1 MTGIY
6 KILHLPT
13 KSVYIGQTSRAFQTR
28 WDEHKSQLRD
38 GTHKNWKLRELWS
51 ASAPEDFQFNEIS
64 ITPSLFSPLN
74 AQLFRAV
81 EEIFEIKHHKSD
93 GFQVLNITDGEA
105 VTTKKAWNEFIKRH
119 QEIEFSRI
127 QKVKQKHSDRTDQ
140 RRELEALK
148 QSLFKYRQHLHADF
162 ESRIIR
168 LQNILSRKSIFYKI
182 LGLIPNPNRR
192 QSLLTELND
201 IRKRIVDRNELDS
214 SLRAVL
220 ASHNY
225 VLNASPKHWE
235 VYDIYAKVKREAYN
249 LRNQKFELKAR
260 APSSSEIT
268 LDLISPTADVTMNA
282 FDYIESFSS
291 ESITKGF
298 EETPR
303 LDVVQESIITLFM
316 AAIFGQ
322 AQGYLGLSLIYR
334 EGLFLQQ
341 DIERGKELFVKA
353 LNSSLSDMEMDNYW
367 KYNLIEL
374 HETYLNCPIDISTKM
389 QLLTELSSKNFEFA
403 QFELGELYSEGVVI
417 PKDLMAAFQ
426 LFKKAAD
433 SGHSFAMY
441 ELGLM
446 YLDGDPVPENLN
458 EAFKWIS
465 GAASAVVSDAAYTL
479 AWMYE
484 SGSGCDV
491 DLVKAYTWYLIYSRT
506 EFSGDTSEELS
517 RILAK
522 LSPIEIEQALD
533 NADTAFD

>member
-13 KSVYIGQTSRAFQTR
+13 SSVYIGQTSRAFQTR

-38 GTHKNWKLRELWS
+38 GTHKNWRLRELWS
-51 ASAPEDFQFNEIS
+51 TSTPEDFQFIEIS
-64 ITPSLFSPLN
+64 VTPTLFSPLN

-81 EEIFEIKHHKSD
+81 EEIFEIKRHKSD

-105 VTTKKAWNEFIKRH
+105 VTTKKAWNEFVKRH

-127 QKVKQKHSDRTDQ
+127 QKVRQRHSNRTDQ
-140 RRELEALK
+140 RRELETLK
-148 QSLFKYRQHLHADF
+148 QSLIKYRQHLHAEY

-168 LQNILSRKSIFYKI
+168 LQNVLSRKSIFYKI
-182 LGLIPNPNRR
+182 LGLIPNSNRR
-192 QSLLTELND
+192 QSLLTEVND
-201 IRKRIVDRNELDS
+201 LRKKIVDRNELDS
-214 SLRAVL
+214 SLRGVL

-225 VLNASPKHWE
+225 VLSTTPKHWE
-235 VYDIYAKVKREAYN
+235 ISDIYAKIKREAYN

-260 APSSSEIT
+260 APSASEIT
-268 LDLISPTADVTMNA
+268 LDLISPTADVTLNA

-291 ESITKGF
+291 EPTTKGF
-298 EETPR
+298 EETLR

-322 AQGYLGLSLIYR
+322 AQGYLGLSLMYR

-341 DIERGKELFVKA
+341 DIERGKVLFAKA
-353 LNSSLSDMEMDNYW
+353 LNSSLTDMEMDNYW
-367 KYNLIEL
+367 KYDLIEL
-374 HETYLNCPIDISTKM
+374 HEKYLNRPIDISTKM

-403 QFELGELYSEGVVI
+403 QFELGELYSEGIAI
-417 PKDLMAAFQ
+417 PKDLMAAFE

-433 SGHSFAMY
+433 SGHTLAMY
-441 ELGLM
+441 ALGLM

-458 EAFKWIS
+458 EAFKLVS
-465 GAASAVVSDAAYTL
+465 GAAKACDSDAAYTL

-491 DLVKAYTWYLIYSRT
+491 DPINAYTWYSIYSET
-506 EFSGDTSEELS
+506 KFSGNTDEELE
-517 RILAK
+517 RVGLM
-522 LSPIEIEQALD
+522 LTPVEIEQAER
-533 NADTAFD
+533 NIQTVFD